1 MPSYIELDKQSTFP
15 SSSDVSKLIFGVNT
29 SNEATLTDSNGTT
42 YNFGTGSTNNL
53 NYQTYDIDLSLGTY
67 SILGTGVYRIL
78 TGDDTNTNTIDL
90 PDPSGSVGGTII
102 LINNDTVGNQAA
114 YFGGSYYPISL
125 GTTTGPAGISYPSIF
140 ILYSIN
146 NEWRGGGLASI

>member
-15 SSSDVSKLIFGVNT
+15 SSSDAGKLIFGVNT

-67 SILGTGVYRIL
+67 SISGTGVYRISR
-78 TGDDTNTNTIDL
+78 GDNTSTNTINL
-90 PDPSGSVGGTII
+90 PDPLSLVGGTIV
-102 LINNDTVGNQAA
+102 LINNDTSGNETAT
-114 YFGGSYYPISL
+114 FGGSYLPYSL
-125 GTTTGPAGISYPSIF
+125 GSSSNSSSIGYNNIF

-146 NEWRGGGLASI
+146 NEWRGGRMSSL

>member
-15 SSSDVSKLIFGVNT
+15 SSSDVGKLIFGVNT

-53 NYQTYDIDLSLGTY
+53 NYQTYDIDLQLGTY
-67 SILGTGVYRIL
+67 SISDVGVYRISR
-78 TGDDTNTNTIDL
+78 GDNSNTNTINL
-90 PDPSGSVGGTII
+90 PDPGSLVGGTII
-102 LINNDTVGNQAA
+102 LINNDTSSNETAN
-114 YFGGSYYPISL
+114 FGGSYLPYSL
-125 GTTTGPAGISYPSIF
+125 GSNSNSSSISFDNIF

-146 NEWRGGGLASI
+146 NEWRGGKLAGL